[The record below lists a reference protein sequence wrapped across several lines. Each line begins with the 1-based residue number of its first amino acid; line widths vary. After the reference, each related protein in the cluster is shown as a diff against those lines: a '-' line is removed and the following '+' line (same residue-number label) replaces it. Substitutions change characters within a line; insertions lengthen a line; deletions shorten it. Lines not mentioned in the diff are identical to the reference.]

1 MDYLNGSKQI
11 DELVQRVTD
20 KVEADFVSG
29 KISITLD
36 AKPLDDA
43 IEEINNRLKNLG
55 Q

>member
-1 MDYLNGSKQI
+1 MDYINDSKRMA
-11 DELVQRVTD
+11 ELVQRVTD
-20 KVEADFVSG
+20 KVEADFASG
-29 KISITLD
+29 KISMTLE